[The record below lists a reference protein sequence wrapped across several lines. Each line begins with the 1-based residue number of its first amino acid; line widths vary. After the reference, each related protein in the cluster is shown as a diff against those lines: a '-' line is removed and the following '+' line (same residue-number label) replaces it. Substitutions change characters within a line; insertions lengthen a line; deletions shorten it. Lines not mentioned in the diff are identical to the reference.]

1 MLNLQRETLIDSYIS
16 SYNQKDVKGM
26 LKPLHDEVI
35 FENYTNGEITHRTQG
50 MDEFEKQAI
59 QALDFF
65 ETREQSPEKYIHQAR
80 HTELHLK
87 YHAILGKDFPDGS
100 LKKGDEINLKGKSVF
115 TFKDGLISK
124 IQDYS

>member
-1 MLNLQRETLIDSYIS
+1 MLNLQRETLIDSYIAA
-16 SYNQKDVKGM
+16 YNQMDVNGM
-26 LKPLHDEVI
+26 LKTLHPELI
-35 FENYTNGEITHRTQG
+35 FENYSKGEMTHQTKG
-50 MDEFEKQAI
+50 VHEFEKQAQ

-65 ETREQSPEKYIHQAR
+65 ESREQSPNKYIHQAR
-80 HTELHLK
+80 FTEVHLK

-100 LKKGDEINLKGKSVF
+100 LKKGEEINLKGKSVF